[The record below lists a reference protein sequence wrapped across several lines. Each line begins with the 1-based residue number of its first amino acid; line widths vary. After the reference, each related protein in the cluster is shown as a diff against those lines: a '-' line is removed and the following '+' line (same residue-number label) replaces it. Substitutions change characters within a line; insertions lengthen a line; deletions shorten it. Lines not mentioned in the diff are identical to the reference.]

1 MIKTPDDETDFF
13 EITSSVLQ
21 GGTVA
26 PYFFVVSATIFT
38 FFLFIAYSQYLQM
51 SGNTM
56 EL

>member
-1 MIKTPDDETDFF
+1 MIRTPDGETDFF

-26 PYFFVVSATIFT
+26 PYLFVVSATIFT